1 MGDPAMKE
9 KTMNKWVKAIQILST
24 TLALLITILYWDEL
38 RSITVSH
45 IVDASPTTWIFAIL
59 IVLVYY
65 VLKSFIMIVPVLII
79 QIAVP
84 ILLIIFGMIDFAKSV
99 VAKSEDD
106 VKKYRKNFT
115 SRLVSAIVVF
125 LIVWIVQFAVSLV
138 STVEDRTDESGHTI
152 SDIWSCSKKFIIGV
166 DNNASSNNN

>member
-1 MGDPAMKE
+1 MLFSLVDMSNA
-9 KTMNKWVKAIQILST
+9 
-24 TLALLITILYWDEL
+24 TLCDGVLIPNQLF
-38 RSITVSH
+38 SAVS
-45 IVDASPTTWIFAIL
+45 L
-59 IVLVYY
+59 I
-65 VLKSFIMIVPVLII
+65 IRII

-115 SRLVSAIVVF
+115 SRLISAIVVF

-166 DNNASSNNN
+166 DSNSTSNNN